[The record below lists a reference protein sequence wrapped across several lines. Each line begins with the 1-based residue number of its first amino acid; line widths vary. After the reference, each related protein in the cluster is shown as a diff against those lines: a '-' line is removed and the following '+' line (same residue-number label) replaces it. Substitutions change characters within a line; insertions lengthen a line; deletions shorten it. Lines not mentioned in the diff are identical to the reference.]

1 MTLPEKQ
8 VEYKINLEEHLQ
20 ELAINP
26 DESLYSR
33 WNKRNGAIHKTAEET
48 FGKASKKQPN
58 DWSDKECQEATEI
71 NNKAYVNMQQRSYTR
86 ASTVKYQEAR
96 RTEKQVYNRKKKQY
110 ENGQVERLEELGQQ
124 HQTRQ
129 FYRDTNKLRKDF
141 IPRLTICNSK
151 NGDIITE

>member
-8 VEYKINLEEHLQ
+8 VEYKIYLEEHLQ
-20 ELAINP
+20 ELAINL
-26 DESLYSR
+26 DDSLYSR
-33 WNKRNGAIHKTAEET
+33 WNKRTGAIHKTAEET

-58 DWSDKECQEATEI
+58 DWSDKECQEATEV
-71 NNKAYVNMQQRSYTR
+71 NNKAYVNMQQQSYTT

-96 RTEKQVYNRKKKQY
+96 RTEKQVHKRKKKQY
-110 ENGQVERLEELGQQ
+110 ENGQVERLEELGQ
-124 HQTRQ
+124 HQTRK
-129 FYRDTNKLRKDF
+129 FYRDTSKLRKDF